1 MTYDDIKLG
10 QASALRGHRQGL
22 AQPCLHVLCHLALVP
37 EGAPTPDLPAD
48 DASLLVP
55 MPAGHAL
62 SLSPGVMRSTGA
74 MAIANEVMPWLEA
87 LNSLLVRLQVSAG
100 WPVCQGGVVEQ
111 LGRAQESPDNV
122 SAVIAFPS
130 FNPAVLSKGLPW
142 VFGVLAEP
150 NRHEAQSAQMPTA
163 SSVLAMLE
171 AVAPGGINTRTLLQA
186 AYSLHVPVKRLA
198 GAAVQYGWGAR
209 SRWMESSFTDADSVI
224 SARLARDKSA
234 SHALMKSA
242 GLPVPLQVAV
252 GSLEQ
257 ACQAAASMGYPVV
270 IKPADL
276 DGGKGVE
283 AGLRDETSLRA
294 AYPRSR
300 LHSKKLILE
309 QHVKGKDYRLGVLN
323 GRLAWVT
330 YREPAGVWGDGE
342 SSVNE
347 LVGAAN
353 LDPRRGKQGWSHLAL
368 IELNAEARE
377 VLLEQGLVLGDV
389 PPLGSFVRLRRAANT
404 SLGGRPAKVPFED
417 VHPDNA
423 ALALRVARLFRLQLA
438 GVDLITPDISRSWR
452 EVGGAVCEVNG
463 QPQFSVTSPE
473 ISGQVIAELVLG
485 DGRIPIVVLL
495 ADCRWGVWTQALH
508 TQLSQAGLNA
518 GFVLADGVFLGEDK
532 LATHRRSDFDD
543 VQALLLDTGV
553 DAIVV
558 ATNGK
563 AWLRSGMPVDRVD
576 LVIADGTQNPRV
588 LQMLG
593 GAAGRVWRTPLPLS
607 SDGSPEPGWTDRLGS
622 FILANSAAHAA
633 HAVRRPS

>member
-1 MTYDDIKLG
+1 MKHDDIKLG
-10 QASALRGHRQGL
+10 RAWALRGHRQGL
-22 AQPCLHVLCHLALVP
+22 AQPCLLVLCHLGVVP
-37 EGAPTPDLPAD
+37 GGTPTTDLPAA
-48 DASLLVP
+48 DAALLLP
-55 MPAGHAL
+55 MPVGHAL
-62 SLSPGVMRSTGA
+62 SLSPGVMRSAGA
-74 MAIANEVMPWLEA
+74 MALANGVMPWLEA
-87 LNSLLVRLQVSAG
+87 LNTLMVRVQVSAG

-111 LGRAQESPDNV
+111 LGRAQESPESV
-122 SAVIAFPS
+122 SVVIAFPS
-130 FNPAVLSKGLPW
+130 FNPAVLLKSLDW
-142 VFGVLAEP
+142 IFGVLAGP
-150 NRHEAQSAQMPTA
+150 NRLEAQRAQTLTAASA
-163 SSVLAMLE
+163 LAMLE
-171 AVAPGGINTRTLLQA
+171 AVAPGGRNTRTLLQA
-186 AYSLHVPVKRLA
+186 AYSLDVPVKRLA
-198 GAAVQYGWGAR
+198 GTAVQYGWGAR

-224 SARLARDKSA
+224 SARLARDKKS

-257 ACQAAASMGYPVV
+257 ACKAAATLGYPVV

-283 AGLRDETSLRA
+283 AGLRDEASLRA

-309 QHVKGKDYRLGVLN
+309 QHVAGKDYRLGVLN

-353 LDPRRGKQGWSHLAL
+353 LDPQRGQQRWSHMAL
-368 IELNAEARE
+368 IELNVEAHE
-377 VLLEQGLVLGDV
+377 LLLEQGLALGDV

-404 SLGGRPAKVPFED
+404 SLGGRPAKVSFED

-423 ALALRVARLFRLQLA
+423 ALALQVARLFRLQLA

-452 EVGGAVCEVNG
+452 EAGGAVCEVNG

-473 ISGQVIAELVLG
+473 ISRQVMAELVRG
-485 DGRIPIVVLL
+485 DGRVPIVVLL
-495 ADCRWGVWTQALH
+495 GDCCWGDWTQALH

-518 GFVLADGVFLGEDK
+518 GFVLADGVFRGGDK
-532 LATHRRSDFDD
+532 RGSHRRSAFDD
-543 VQALLLDTGV
+543 VQALLLDTCI

-558 ATNGK
+558 ATTGVE
-563 AWLRSGMPVDRVD
+563 WLRSGMPVDRVD
-576 LVIADGTQNPRV
+576 LVIADGTHNPRV
-588 LQMLG
+588 LHMMG
-593 GAAGRVWRTPLPLS
+593 GAAGKVWRAPLPLS
-607 SDGSPEPGWTDRLGS
+607 ADVSLETGWTARLGN
-622 FILANSAAHAA
+622 FILANSAAHA
-633 HAVRRPS
+633 VKGSS